1 VRQVWDEI
9 EFREPTDVR
18 TLTVC
23 ENPKFRDSWPTQG
36 LVQVWDEKLKT
47 WDTVIMGVFLEASVH
62 TCPVELKG
70 ETRLRYVPW
79 SNYYRNFYTSE
90 IEVCGDDVRRGR
102 SCAAVARDVRSGLVR
117 RVRSPAAHQYERVP
131 PC

>member
-1 VRQVWDEI
+1 LRGSGGVFGSDCRLVR
-9 EFREPTDVR
+9 
-18 TLTVC
+18 
-23 ENPKFRDSWPTQG
+23 
-36 LVQVWDEKLKT
+36 QVWDEKLKT
-47 WDTVIMGVFLEASVH
+47 WNTVIMGVFLEGPVH
-62 TCPVELKG
+62 TCPVKLKG

-79 SNYYRNFYTSE
+79 NDYYRNFYTSE

-117 RVRSPAAHQYERVP
+117 WVRSPAAHQYERVP